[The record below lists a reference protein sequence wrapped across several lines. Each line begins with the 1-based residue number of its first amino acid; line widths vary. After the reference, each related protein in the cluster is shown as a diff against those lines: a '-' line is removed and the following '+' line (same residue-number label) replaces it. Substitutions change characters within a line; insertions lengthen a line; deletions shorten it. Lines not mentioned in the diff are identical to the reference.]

1 MCGIAGIVGRVSS
14 SDRSVVE
21 LMNAIQSYRGPDRD
35 KVYEYDGA
43 VLGHR
48 RLSIIDLDDRA
59 SQPMKSND
67 KRYVIILNG
76 EIYNYKEIKTELRN
90 QYDFKTESDTEVLLA
105 AYIIWGNDCLLKF
118 IGMFSL

>member
-48 RLSIIDLDDRA
+48 RLSIQDLSSA
-59 SQPMKSND
+59 GHQPMCDESG
-67 KRYVIILNG
+67 RYWIIFNG
-76 EIYNYKEIKTELRN
+76 EIYNYKKLKEYFTKKGVKFTS
-90 QYDFKTESDTEVLLA
+90 TSDTEVILKY
-105 AYIIWGNDCLLKF
+105 YIVSI
-118 IGMFSL
+118 SLT